1 LFGDLGYSNDFSEL
15 LYNSYGDKYITTQAG
30 GKVSNANHVKYDKDS
45 CPKNLFF
52 EREFYI
58 TEMMEFLKKGNFKFP
73 FKGSSYEAMTWLL
86 NHITNFDIKPITRQ
100 GEPNISYV
108 KSGPTDGAMA
118 LLNAYLGY
126 RYLVTKGFTNTGLN
140 LSLKEEKAP
149 IILGNISRRL

>member
-1 LFGDLGYSNDFSEL
+1 MFGDLGYSNDFSEI
-15 LYNSYGDKYITTQAG
+15 LYHAYGDKYITTQAG

-45 CPKNLFF
+45 TPKNLFF

-126 RYLVTKGFTNTGLN
+126 RYLVTKGFTN
-140 LSLKEEKAP
+140 
-149 IILGNISRRL
+149 SRIESFL